1 MKTPR
6 LTDFDPNA
14 KAPSLKSSLE
24 NMPAIQKPHTSQE
37 EVESHTPPL
46 RNRHE
51 EEAHKP
57 TLEETVRPYGSTPV
71 REYDRTPP
79 TQNRRKLIRHPF
91 EFFEDQ
97 VEELRKL
104 SLQAKLSGKNTS
116 MSEIV
121 RAAIDSYLGEKKTRT
136 PVREYERTYVPYV
149 RDYST
154 PNLSAYIY
162 LIT

>member
-24 NMPAIQKPHTSQE
+24 NMPAIQKPRPTG
-37 EVESHTPPL
+37 EVKSPTPPL
-46 RNRHE
+46 HNRHE
-51 EEAHKP
+51 ETAHKP
-57 TLEETVRPYGSTPV
+57 TFEESVRPYGSTPV
-71 REYDRTPP
+71 REYERTPQ

-97 VEELRKL
+97 VEELRNL
-104 SLQAKLSGKNTS
+104 SLQAKLRGEKTS
-116 MSEIV
+116 MSELV

-136 PVREYERTYVPYV
+136 PVR
-149 RDYST
+149 
-154 PNLSAYIY
+154 
-162 LIT
+162 

>member
-14 KAPSLKSSLE
+14 KVPSLKSSLE
-24 NMPAIQKPHTSQE
+24 NMPAIQKPQYTI
-37 EVESHTPPL
+37 EVNSPTPPL
-46 RNRHE
+46 HNRHE
-51 EEAHKP
+51 ETAHKP
-57 TLEETVRPYGSTPV
+57 TLEESVRPYGSTPV

-97 VEELRKL
+97 VEELRHL
-104 SLQAKLSGKNTS
+104 SLQAKLRGEKTS
-116 MSEIV
+116 MSELV

-136 PVREYERTYVPYV
+136 PVR
-149 RDYST
+149 
-154 PNLSAYIY
+154 
-162 LIT
+162 